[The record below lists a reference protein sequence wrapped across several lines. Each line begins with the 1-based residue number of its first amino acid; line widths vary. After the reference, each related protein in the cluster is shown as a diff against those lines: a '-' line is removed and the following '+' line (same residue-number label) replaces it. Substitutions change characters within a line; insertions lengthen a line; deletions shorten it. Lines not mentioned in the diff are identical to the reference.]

1 MFRILLI
8 LIFFST
14 SVKAEVISML
24 ACTNKTWSSG
34 VGVKYIDYIINQK
47 NKNLTIHTHFYK
59 IDETLRTKAEMLKN
73 IYKIDGNR
81 VERNYKIKGGN
92 IEDGIITEIQPLPD
106 SDGKISVQS
115 DSFILYPKKSG
126 AQWKY
131 YVNGVFHEEHSMKY
145 GWTDCERVIYN

>member
-47 NKNLTIHTHFYK
+47 NKNLTIHTHFYNL
-59 IDETLRTKAEMLKN
+59 DETLKARPFFKN
-73 IYKIDGNR
+73 LYKIDGNR

-115 DSFILYPKKSG
+115 DSYILYPKKSG

-131 YVNGVFHEEHSMKY
+131 YVNGVFREEHSMKN